1 MKKILLQ
8 ISCLLALQAQ
18 SQLGTTINKPVTEN
32 DFQEIKSIVSGINQA
47 AFRMELNVIG
57 ANGAIRREVL
67 GGMDMAKLRMDPN
80 TKNFMVNN
88 GGAIGGLRMQRPDGN
103 GMIPSDPSKMNQ
115 GQQQRGNN
123 GASQFTQF
131 GKEAGGRNNRPAGF
145 GGAGQSRP
153 GAMGKSEGGGAPADK
168 PDKTGNDNKGGGS
181 NTSDRSGNNPSSHN
195 HNNTPVPANA
205 NNYGKPQ
212 SEGDKKPEPA
222 KNTNSGG
229 GGSQNTPGNTNT
241 WTGSNPNNN
250 NNGSTNGTPANTWS
264 GSGTSAPSEEEKKKI
279 EMGNLSNPGTGPV
292 NQQARPGT
300 QRMGANQTISFPPN
314 FRQGSFFICDLC
326 SVNLIGQPA
335 MNRLEGILA
344 KYK

>member
-8 ISCLLALQAQ
+8 ISCLLFLQAQ
-18 SQLGTTINKPVTEN
+18 SQLGTTINKPVTES
-32 DFQEIKSIVSGINQA
+32 DFQEIKSIVSRVNQA
-47 AFRMELNVIG
+47 AFRIELNVIG

-168 PDKTGNDNKGGGS
+168 PDKTGNDNKGGNS
-181 NTSDRSGNNPSSHN
+181 NADRSGNNPSSHN
-195 HNNTPVPANA
+195 HNNTPVPAN
-205 NNYGKPQ
+205 NNNNGKPQ
-212 SEGDKKPEPA
+212 SEADKKPEPS

-241 WTGSNPNNN
+241 WTGNTPNNN

-335 MNRLEGILA
+335 MNRLEGILT